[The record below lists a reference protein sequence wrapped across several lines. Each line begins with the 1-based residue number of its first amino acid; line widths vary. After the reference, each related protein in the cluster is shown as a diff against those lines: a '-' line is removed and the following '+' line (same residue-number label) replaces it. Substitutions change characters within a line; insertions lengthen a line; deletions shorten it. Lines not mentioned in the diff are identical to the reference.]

1 MPPTGLSTSMGRHHG
16 RQVRTVGDSQRVR
29 HRPDR
34 ILTGRRPQ
42 SPDKGGKAAIS
53 SRHCLRDSL
62 PPQKAG
68 HRTGF
73 RSAPSVPLPRI
84 FSSQA
89 LGKITDD
96 PKPKGHQPVHPAS
109 ALPDGNTGCDPAH
122 VETGRLGRVHRFIGR
137 VPPRPHRPPV
147 SEASR
152 LFVRGQGVPI
162 QSPPLRPK
170 ARPPA
175 VHPADFSGC
184 GLPPGTRHKGVLLFR
199 RLADRRKHPT
209 PPHSTPGFYP
219 GASPEPRFP
228 NKLGKIGSHSDS
240 APRVSGGRDRHAEPA
255 RPSDS
260 GESRKN
266 FGSGKGPKG
275 PGDGS
280 RQNLDAVLRLPGKPS
295 RGPTRLPSVHETSAD
310 TFSPLLSAQRG
321 PAFTRGPGYRFHSP
335 PAGAVAA
342 APFSHAGQ
350 AAHLTPTRDY
360 GDDRCVTAGMGG
372 GMRGIDGERG
382 LVAPLTSPAYKSAR
396 VQGRDVSVQTLPVT
410 TRGQGGV
417 DSDGQYHCR
426 VVHQQAG
433 RNALDSAQSA
443 CDPILEL
450 VSRTSHYPHGILPPR
465 GGEPGGGFPIA
476 GQGVAVRV
484 DVAPPGHEPNSEG
497 IRPPSGRPLRV
508 ESELPDTA
516 ILLPIEGSGSVESG
530 RIFLSLG
537 KHSGVCVPPDS
548 PHSSCP
554 PQDTGGQDDGS
565 VDSPLVAQEALV
577 SGIGESTGSTAQIPT
592 GSSGCNQAAVI
603 PHAAQEPD
611 TVAPNCVAIV
621 GQESRDAG
629 LSERAAEFIA
639 HSLRESTRES
649 YDSRLTGYFAW
660 CEDKALNPRAAPLNR
675 MIDFFIHL
683 FDKGLALSTISSYRS
698 AIALIHKGFEDGSIV
713 SNAPSLTKLFKAF
726 FLKRPKLKKL
736 LPSWSLPRVLEA
748 LAKRP
753 FEPMAKASLIDLTV
767 KTAFLTAIASGQRR
781 STLHAL
787 STAPGH
793 IRWERDGVRLIPRPD
808 FIAKNQTATGKSIE
822 IFIKPIT
829 ALSSIEEDKLWCPV
843 RALKWYLNRTK
854 ERRKFEQLF
863 LTCKEPF
870 TPASKDTVSRWIVRA
885 IKAAGQTALVTDS
898 APHAHETRG
907 VSTSW
912 AMFAGVSQEEILQ
925 AAFWSTPNTFISCY
939 LKDVPASEAAF
950 SQAALTSAARSAR
963 SSSM

>member
-1 MPPTGLSTSMGRHHG
+1 MGRHHG

-122 VETGRLGRVHRFIGR
+122 VEAGRLGRVHRFIGR

-260 GESRKN
+260 GESRKI

-516 ILLPIEGSGSVESG
+516 ILLPIEGSGRVDAFSFHWGNIRGFAFPPIALIPRVLRKIREDRTTVVLIAPWWPRRPWFLELASLLVAPPRFLPDRPDVIRQPLSHTLHKNPTLLHLTAWPLSG
-530 RIFLSLG
+530 KKAGTRDSQNERLSLL
-537 KHSGVCVPPDS
+537 PIALE
-548 PHSSCP
+548 
-554 PQDTGGQDDGS
+554 
-565 VDSPLVAQEALV
+565 SPLESLMTRV
-577 SGIGESTGSTAQIPT
+577 SRAISPGARTEPT
-592 GSSGCNQAAVI
+592 CS
-603 PHAAQEPD
+603 
-611 TVAPNCVAIV
+611 AI
-621 GQESRDAG
+621 
-629 LSERAAEFIA
+629 FA
-639 HSLRESTRES
+639 HSLRESIRES
-649 YDSRLTGYFAW
+649 YDSRLAGYFAW
-660 CEDKALNPRAAPLNR
+660 CEDEAFDPLVAPLNR
-675 MIDFFIHL
+675 MVDFVH
-683 FDKGLALSTISSYRS
+683 T
-698 AIALIHKGFEDGSIV
+698 
-713 SNAPSLTKLFKAF
+713 
-726 FLKRPKLKKL
+726 
-736 LPSWSLPRVLEA
+736 
-748 LAKRP
+748 
-753 FEPMAKASLIDLTV
+753 
-767 KTAFLTAIASGQRR
+767 
-781 STLHAL
+781 
-787 STAPGH
+787 
-793 IRWERDGVRLIPRPD
+793 
-808 FIAKNQTATGKSIE
+808 
-822 IFIKPIT
+822 
-829 ALSSIEEDKLWCPV
+829 PV
-843 RALKWYLNRTK
+843 
-854 ERRKFEQLF
+854 
-863 LTCKEPF
+863 C
-870 TPASKDTVSRWIVRA
+870 
-885 IKAAGQTALVTDS
+885 
-898 APHAHETRG
+898 
-907 VSTSW
+907 
-912 AMFAGVSQEEILQ
+912 
-925 AAFWSTPNTFISCY
+925 
-939 LKDVPASEAAF
+939 
-950 SQAALTSAARSAR
+950 
-963 SSSM
+963 